1 MNVVYQKL
9 FKVDAIQIKDSIL
22 FVKGKL
28 VDTCAAES
36 MQWIV
41 TSTTPTKTPFSS
53 TKLCIPEYR
62 RWGISPVCIISVA

>member
-1 MNVVYQKL
+1 MQYKL
-9 FKVDAIQIKDSIL
+9 KIVFYL
-22 FVKGKL
+22 GKGNYL
-28 VDTCAAES
+28 TPAAES

-41 TSTTPTKTPFSS
+41 ISTTPTKTPFSS